1 MPAKPPRARWEHAAA
16 VLLALLV
23 WQLGAMRCHSP
34 LLLVSPL
41 RVLVR
46 LCGLVREPQ
55 FYAAV
60 GFSFVR
66 IVAGFLLGLG
76 GGSLLAV
83 AASRWHPVEVLLW
96 PYITVIKTT
105 PVASFIILCLI
116 WLDSS
121 NLSVF
126 ISFLMVLPIVYAN
139 VLEGIRQTDQ
149 KLLEMAKLFRVGVG
163 RRLRYIYLPQ
173 LRPYLTTACSVA
185 LGLSWKAGIAA
196 EVIGIPD
203 GSIGERLYEA
213 QGLSQLRRPV
223 RLDGG
228 DHRGQHRVRKIVFV
242 AAEGG
247 LSPPGADVTRPAGE
261 EVRSVEDIIVQRAV
275 QAALTARRR
284 CGISAPASRR
294 GRPPV

>member
-1 MPAKPPRARWEHAAA
+1 MPSKPPRARGERAAA

-23 WQLGAMRCHSP
+23 WQLAAASLSSS

-41 RVLVR
+41 RVLER

-76 GGSLLAV
+76 CGTLLAV
-83 AASRWHPVEVLLW
+83 AASRWHLAEVLLW
-96 PYITVIKTT
+96 PYVTVIKTT

-121 NLSVF
+121 SLPVF

-139 VLEGIRQTDQ
+139 MLEGIRQTDQ
-149 KLLEMAKLFRVGVG
+149 KLLEMAKLFRVGAG
-163 RRLRYIYLPQ
+163 RRLLYIYLPQ
-173 LRPYLTTACSVA
+173 LRPYLITACSVA

-213 QGLSQLRRPV
+213 KVYLNSADLFAWTVVIIAVSIAFEKLFLWLLRAGYR
-223 RLDGG
+223 RLE
-228 DHRGQHRVRKIVFV
+228 QM
-242 AAEGG
+242 
-247 LSPPGADVTRPAGE
+247 
-261 EVRSVEDIIVQRAV
+261 
-275 QAALTARRR
+275 
-284 CGISAPASRR
+284 
-294 GRPPV
+294 